1 MSATVT
7 NKVLQHYC
15 LTDTMDLFYEFQLQQ
30 TDPKTDNPYVYIDR
44 GSNVLAVVHLD
55 TVQDYGRNH
64 RYLGKDGKTYVQR
77 FDETRYSEMQL
88 TSRKKIKRAG
98 CVSLFSSTRAV
109 KSIALD
115 DRLGL
120 YVIMELLP
128 KYGIMPDVLM
138 TVDEEIGM
146 STARDFFPEK
156 QYNWMFSFDRRGL
169 QPVLYEYDTPELR
182 QVLSAFGYSVTYGSF
197 SDISDL
203 EHLGCSGINFAVG
216 YDYEHTHH
224 CIASL
229 ETVNALVEKFVRFYD
244 TMKDVVMPYVYQPK
258 KYADWGDEWGRSTWD
273 YGYND
278 PNDDETVSG
287 IAEAVHN
294 SEYLDMDTFTKLG
307 NPACDFCGM
316 DGASHIVPLDGDYYL
331 CTSCYNGVRIAGHVP
346 DDWDDSSSTRTM
358 R

>member
-1 MSATVT
+1 MTATVT

-15 LTDTMDLFYEFQLQQ
+15 LADTMDLFYEFQLQQ
-30 TDPKTDNPYVYIDR
+30 PGATDNDSYVYIDR

-55 TVQDYGRNH
+55 TVQDYGRYT
-64 RYLGKDGKTYVQR
+64 RYLGKDGKTYVKTLE
-77 FDETRYSEMQL
+77 ETRYSEMQL

-128 KYGIMPDVLM
+128 KYGIMPDVLL
-138 TVDEEIGM
+138 TIDEEIGQ
-146 STARDFFPEK
+146 STARDFFPTK
-156 QYNWMFSFDRRGL
+156 QYNWIFSFDRRGL
-169 QPVLYEYDTPELR
+169 YPVLYEYDTPELR
-182 QVLSAFGYSVTYGSF
+182 QVLSAFGYKCTQGSF

-203 EHLGCSGINFAVG
+203 THLGCSGINFGVG

-229 ETVNALVEKFVRFYD
+229 ETVNALVEKFARFYD
-244 TMKDVVMPYVYQPK
+244 AMKDVPMPFVYQPRR
-258 KYADWGDEWGRSTWD
+258 YADWGGEWGRSTFD
-273 YGYND
+273 YGYDD
-278 PNDDETVSG
+278 PESPETEQG
-287 IAEAVHN
+287 IAEAVYN
-294 SEYLDMDTFTKLG
+294 SEYIDMPTFQKLG

-331 CTSCYNGVRIAGHVP
+331 CTACYNGVRIAGHVP
-346 DDWDDSSSTRTM
+346 DDWDDGISTRTM